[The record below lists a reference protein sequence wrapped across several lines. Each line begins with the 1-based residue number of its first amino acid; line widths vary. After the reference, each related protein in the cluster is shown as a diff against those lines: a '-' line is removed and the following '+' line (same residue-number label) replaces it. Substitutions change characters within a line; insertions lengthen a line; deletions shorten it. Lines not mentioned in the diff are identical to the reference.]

1 MLSQWF
7 LKKSLL
13 RHTLAMQHNFFFI
26 IASATKSHN
35 KSPGSLK
42 KRNVVE
48 IEDTFHEPRTVNK
61 FENDLMVVASHAK
74 IHGHGSIEND
84 ENILGKSENTPIA
97 NMRREELTANSY
109 LIKNKEKTVKRER
122 RSKSSKKIQRS
133 KIEKV
138 STNGDLKSIFSEIH
152 AAKHRLTRS
161 DIRQLA
167 KKAFIIA
174 TLKKLKQVKQSDKR
188 SPINK
193 KSSIGKKDGNKK
205 PRKTKTI
212 TKQKKKSKRK
222 STKRSSHKTNKP
234 MKEEQSDSMMS
245 HINNINT
252 NPVEIESNDKKS
264 DPSMETPGAI
274 PNGQKK
280 KATGETEN
288 DGRDIKEEITA
299 ENTGNSEK
307 QDETND
313 PKTDNLQGDPSNYK
327 KPTFSMSGANDLNN
341 ETDSIGQVIQNGKD
355 DKNKK
360 SEFNE
365 DVMKKEK
372 KNSNPLSDENLFKN
386 PSNLELKTLTLDKM
400 STPSPTTTITSSATS
415 TPSPTQT
422 TALMTIASTLPMTTT
437 TPTKSEFVKTSKI
450 VKKSMISSPPIDI
463 NDDFLNEFLTKEQA
477 KKTDIP
483 NADLENK
490 IETLKSLL
498 ENTTPNNIP
507 EKFLKDLPAGLR
519 VIAWKKLLEKKKD
532 QLNELKAHEKTKPVT
547 ININID
553 GEKTG
558 TVDTS
563 LTTPTETRGE
573 ASKKSID
580 NLMTIKPE
588 DNNANNN
595 NNPDHHVRYLQKH
608 IKDARSLRKLIA
620 KTLIGHCKSTG
631 KRILEAFIA
640 MDKALE
646 RAQTIAEI
654 IGRKFHVDTD
664 KIKTLVDDKEDDVV
678 ETFLKDIFTKL

>member
-1 MLSQWF
+1 
-7 LKKSLL
+7 
-13 RHTLAMQHNFFFI
+13 
-26 IASATKSHN
+26 
-35 KSPGSLK
+35 
-42 KRNVVE
+42 
-48 IEDTFHEPRTVNK
+48 
-61 FENDLMVVASHAK
+61 MVVASHAK
-74 IHGHGSIEND
+74 IRGRESTEND
-84 ENILGKSENTPIA
+84 HNILSNSDITPIA

-109 LIKNKEKTVKRER
+109 LIKNKEKTVKRDR
-122 RSKSSKKIQRS
+122 RSKSSKKNQRS

-174 TLKKLKQVKQSDKR
+174 TLKKLKQVKHSDKR
-188 SPINK
+188 SPIDK
-193 KSSIGKKDGNKK
+193 KSLIAKKDANKK
-205 PRKTKTI
+205 PSKTKSSP
-212 TKQKKKSKRK
+212 KQKKKSKGK
-222 STKRSSHKTNKP
+222 STKRSSHKTKKP
-234 MKEEQSDSMMS
+234 MKEEQSDSTMS
-245 HINNINT
+245 HINNINA
-252 NPVEIESNDKKS
+252 NSVETEANDRRS

-288 DGRDIKEEITA
+288 NGRDIKEEVAA
-299 ENTGNSEK
+299 ENTGNGEK
-307 QDETND
+307 QYETND
-313 PKTDNLQGDPSNYK
+313 PNTSSNFQGDASNYQ

-341 ETDSIGQVIQNGKD
+341 ETDSIGQVIRNGKD

-372 KNSNPLSDENLFKN
+372 KNSNPLSDDNLFKN
-386 PSNLELKTLTLDKM
+386 PSSLDVNTLTLDKT
-400 STPSPTTTITSSATS
+400 STPSPTTTITLPATS

-422 TALMTIASTLPMTTT
+422 TALMTIASTLSMTTT
-437 TPTKSEFVKTSKI
+437 TPTQSDFVKISKN
-450 VKKSMISSPPIDI
+450 VKKSTISSPPIDI

-490 IETLKSLL
+490 LETLKSLL
-498 ENTTPNNIP
+498 EKTTPNNIP

-563 LTTPTETRGE
+563 LTTPTEAQGE
-573 ASKKSID
+573 ASKKSIG

-588 DNNANNN
+588 DNNANNNN

-646 RAQTIAEI
+646 RAQAIAEI

>member
-1 MLSQWF
+1 MFTIDS
-7 LKKSLL
+7 
-13 RHTLAMQHNFFFI
+13 T
-26 IASATKSHN
+26 TSHN
-35 KSPGSLK
+35 KNPRSLK

-48 IEDTFHEPRTVNK
+48 IEDTFHEPRTDNE

-74 IHGHGSIEND
+74 IHGRESNEND
-84 ENILGKSENTPIA
+84 RNIVGNSDETPIA

-109 LIKNKEKTVKRER
+109 LIKNKEKIGKRER
-122 RSKSSKKIQRS
+122 RSKSSKKTRRS
-133 KIEKV
+133 QIEKV

-174 TLKKLKQVKQSDKR
+174 TLKKLKQVKKSDKR
-188 SPINK
+188 SPIDK
-193 KSSIGKKDGNKK
+193 KSSIGKKDANKK
-205 PRKTKTI
+205 QSKTKTI

-222 STKRSSHKTNKP
+222 STKRSSHKTKKP
-234 MKEEQSDSMMS
+234 MKEEQSDSTMS

-252 NPVEIESNDKKS
+252 NSAETESNDKNS

-299 ENTGNSEK
+299 ENTGNGEK
-307 QDETND
+307 QDEINN
-313 PKTDNLQGDPSNYK
+313 PKTSDNLQGDASNYK
-327 KPTFSMSGANDLNN
+327 KPTFSMSSANDLNN
-341 ETDSIGQVIQNGKD
+341 ETDSIGQVIRNGKD

-372 KNSNPLSDENLFKN
+372 KNSNPLSDDNLFKN
-386 PSNLELKTLTLDKM
+386 PSNLDINTLTLDKT
-400 STPSPTTTITSSATS
+400 STPSPTTIIRLSATS

-422 TALMTIASTLPMTTT
+422 TALMTIASTLSMTTS
-437 TPTKSEFVKTSKI
+437 TPTKSEFVQMSKN
-450 VKKSMISSPPIDI
+450 VKKSTISSPPIDV

-498 ENTTPNNIP
+498 EKTTPNNIP
-507 EKFLKDLPAGLR
+507 GKFLKDLPAGLR

-532 QLNELKAHEKTKPVT
+532 ELNELKAHEKTKPVT

-563 LTTPTETRGE
+563 LTTPTETQGE

-580 NLMTIKPE
+580 NLMTVKPE
-588 DNNANNN
+588 DINANNN

-646 RAQTIAEI
+646 RAQAIAEI

>member
-1 MLSQWF
+1 
-7 LKKSLL
+7 
-13 RHTLAMQHNFFFI
+13 
-26 IASATKSHN
+26 
-35 KSPGSLK
+35 
-42 KRNVVE
+42 
-48 IEDTFHEPRTVNK
+48 
-61 FENDLMVVASHAK
+61 MVVASHVK

-122 RSKSSKKIQRS
+122 RSKSSKKTQRS

-174 TLKKLKQVKQSDKR
+174 TLKKLKQVKESDKR

-193 KSSIGKKDGNKK
+193 KSLIGKKDANKK

-222 STKRSSHKTNKP
+222 STKRSNHKTKKP

-313 PKTDNLQGDPSNYK
+313 PKTDNLQGDASNYK

-386 PSNLELKTLTLDKM
+386 PSNIDVKTLTLDKM
-400 STPSPTTTITSSATS
+400 STPSPTTTITLSATS

-422 TALMTIASTLPMTTT
+422 TALMTIASTLSMTTT

-580 NLMTIKPE
+580 NLMTVKPE